1 MPSSNNYLLHCIL
14 LSREQTMNNFD
25 IYNLLTPEEKEVV
38 NETVAEAISREFN
51 VEHDNGIDLNSFDYE
66 LTGFKL

>member
-1 MPSSNNYLLHCIL
+1 
-14 LSREQTMNNFD
+14 MNNFD

-51 VEHDNGIDLNSFDYE
+51 VHPIDLNSFDYE

>member
-1 MPSSNNYLLHCIL
+1 MK
-14 LSREQTMNNFD
+14 TFD
-25 IYNLLTPEEKEVV
+25 IYNLCTPKEKEVL
-38 NETVAEAISREFN
+38 NETIAEAISREFN

>member
-1 MPSSNNYLLHCIL
+1 
-14 LSREQTMNNFD
+14 MNNFD
-25 IYNLLTPEEKEVV
+25 IYNLLTPEEKEIV

>member
-1 MPSSNNYLLHCIL
+1 
-14 LSREQTMNNFD
+14 MNNFD

-38 NETVAEAISREFN
+38 NQTVAEAISREFN

-66 LTGFKL
+66 LIGVRVWLMKKWLN